1 MQFDL
6 EVDASGL
13 LCPLPLLRLKRA
25 LAELAGGQ
33 VVKLITTD
41 PSAHLD
47 IGVFSEQS
55 GHTIIELA
63 RQANRQIFYVKK
75 RSPA

>member
-6 EVDASGL
+6 EVDTSGL

-25 LAELAGGQ
+25 LVELAEGQ
-33 VVKLITTD
+33 IVKLITTD
-41 PSAHLD
+41 PAAHLD

-55 GHTIIELA
+55 GNMIIELI
-63 RQANRQIFYVKK
+63 RQTDMQIFYVKK
-75 RSPA
+75 CN